1 MHIARELDAIARR
14 VQRFQA
20 CAGLRL
26 RRNARPFFGSESLAD
41 CARQGGRTLQTRR
54 NLDTIALALRCSSA
68 VEAIG
73 GELVSPVLNV
83 GACGVG
89 EAGVFQPD
97 AAAQQICLGGPAQQE
112 ARERVAR
119 RKDALME
126 PVQTAR
132 TCNRESCNDAE
143 RDNSDGNSDKQ
154 PGGQRDHARSSPS
167 SPRPRIRSR
176 ARRVPDSAGLPMAIA
191 SL

>member
-1 MHIARELDAIARR
+1 MPGQSQQFYHSCGTQGANSRDIHIMHVACELDAIARR
-14 VQRFQA
+14 IQRFQA
-20 CAGLRL
+20 RASIRI
-26 RRNARPFFGSESLAD
+26 RRNARPFFGGESLAD

-54 NLDTIALALRCSSA
+54 NLYTITLALRRSSA

-97 AAAQQICLGGPAQQE
+97 AAAQQICLRGPAQQE

-126 PVQTAR
+126 PVQPAGAR
-132 TCNRESCNDAE
+132 NRESCDDAE
-143 RDNSDGNSDKQ
+143 RDDSKNDGNKQ
-154 PGGQRDHARSSPS
+154 PRGQ
-167 SPRPRIRSR
+167 
-176 ARRVPDSAGLPMAIA
+176 
-191 SL
+191 